1 MGGQLPMVVEF
12 KMINTELK
20 IWLINATTLFISITN
35 IDIVLKLLLLVVSIG
50 YTATKWFQLLKKDND
65 KEF

>member
-1 MGGQLPMVVEF
+1 MVVEF

>member
-1 MGGQLPMVVEF
+1 M
-12 KMINTELK
+12 NTELK
-20 IWLINATTLFISITN
+20 IWLINASTLFISITN

>member
-1 MGGQLPMVVEF
+1 MEVASSD
-12 KMINTELK
+12 MINTELK
-20 IWLINATTLFISITN
+20 IWVINASTLFISITN
-35 IDIVLKLLLLVVSIG
+35 IDIILKLLLLVVSIG